1 VVFPDG
7 HKVSVKLATQVF
19 LLCAGVML
27 AACTP
32 QIPPIIQDNKV
43 FFPLEKAPKEPNND
57 SDGDETS
64 LLATETVDPE
74 ADETSVTIIV
84 RPKHSEDMILETL
97 PVEDTSEAEQK
108 ETVIS
113 SFKQYLHPDAFTG
126 RRALEVQ
133 MKIGPADFIRHEG
146 AVVTWQYRMPSCVID
161 LFILFETTEIGSMHS
176 LPSDKLINSHF
187 IRSRIHNLAVS
198 ETKCL
203 EEFSQ
208 RLS

>member
-1 VVFPDG
+1 M
-7 HKVSVKLATQVF
+7 KLTTQVF
-19 LLCAGVML
+19 LLWAGAIL

-32 QIPPIIQDNKV
+32 QIPPIIQNNKV
-43 FFPLEKAPKEPNND
+43 FLPLEEAPGKPNND
-57 SDGDETS
+57 SEGDETS

-97 PVEDTSEAEQK
+97 PVEDTSEAEPK

>member
-1 VVFPDG
+1 MASPDG
-7 HKVSVKLATQVF
+7 YKILVKLATQAF
-19 LLCAGVML
+19 LLCAGVIL
-27 AACTP
+27 AACSP
-32 QIPPIIQDNKV
+32 QIPPIIQDTNV
-43 FFPLEKAPKEPNND
+43 FSPLKKAPEEPNNE
-57 SDGDETS
+57 SEGDETS

-84 RPKHSEDMILETL
+84 RPKHSDGMILGTL
-97 PVEDTSEAEQK
+97 PVEDTAEAEPK

-113 SFKQYLHPDAFTG
+113 SFKQYLHPDTFTG
-126 RRALEVQ
+126 RRALEIQ

-161 LFILFETTEIGSMHS
+161 LFIKFETTEIGSMNS
-176 LPSDKLINSHF
+176 FPSDKLINSHF
-187 IRSRIHNLAVS
+187 IRPRIHNLAVS

-203 EEFSQ
+203 REFSQ

>member
-1 VVFPDG
+1 MVFSDG
-7 HKVSVKLATQVF
+7 QKISVKRATQVF
-19 LLCAGVML
+19 LLFTGVIL
-27 AACTP
+27 GACKP
-32 QIPPIIQDNKV
+32 QIPPVVQESKV
-43 FFPLEKAPKEPNND
+43 FFPFEKAPEEPNND
-57 SDGDETS
+57 SEGDETS

-97 PVEDTSEAEQK
+97 PDEDTSEAEQK